1 VKEMELIEILILI
14 NLISTFILFLGFLYL
29 FGKLKLIELII
40 KSMKSPEQ
48 VFEQMMKNKI
58 PILRNEETGEYIIPG
73 QENNKGKTTKNP
85 ITG

>member
-1 VKEMELIEILILI
+1 MELIEILILI

-40 KSMKSPEQ
+40 KSMKPPEQ

-73 QENNKGKTTKNP
+73 QENNTRKTTKNP